1 MSKKD
6 LPKRIRAIFAI
17 EDGTR
22 TIAEIANEMG
32 YTEQAIGYWV
42 NTRTRNMTIMTALN
56 YYGAKDETELKDLLY
71 YPHTEENIGMA
82 NLDTENQVKQ
92 DLKDKNKK
100 IVYLTDQVHYY
111 QNLLR
116 ELGIDP
122 EKIPKKKDMKQLF
135 KPSGKEKKT

>member
-6 LPKRIRAIFAI
+6 LSKRVRAIFAI
-17 EDGTR
+17 EDGSR
-22 TIAEIANEMG
+22 TLSEIANEMG
-32 YTEQAIGYWV
+32 LTVQAISYWV
-42 NTRTRNMTIMTALN
+42 NTSSRFRIIMSALN

-100 IVYLTDQVHYY
+100 IAYLTDQVHYY